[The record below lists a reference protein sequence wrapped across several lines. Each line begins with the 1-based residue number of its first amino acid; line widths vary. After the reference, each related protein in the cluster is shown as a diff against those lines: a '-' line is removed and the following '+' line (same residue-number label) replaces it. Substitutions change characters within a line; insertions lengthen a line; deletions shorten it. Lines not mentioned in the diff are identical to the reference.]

1 MHFFPA
7 ARFLRRGFLF
17 NFAGMKRF
25 CVIGSV
31 VLLFFFSCTR
41 PATVAELC
49 RSVEEPSPELSAI
62 DSLMWQRPDSAL
74 ACLLPCFD
82 TCRDAKF
89 CVSTATEY
97 NRHYANLLLSELLY
111 KNDYAQVNRAEL
123 LQAVVYFD
131 SLVVD
136 DASIQNIA
144 FLDARAH
151 YINGVGYYE
160 NDSVVEACAG
170 YLKAL
175 EVMESH
181 FKEKDLVGHKARF
194 MALTYG
200 RLGEI
205 FSEQFMM
212 ESSITCYEHA
222 LFYCRIEPTSPTGVS
237 NLLTRLGVQ
246 YDKLGDKEKM
256 RDCYEQALEAMPSSD
271 NLSYRD
277 LAASKA
283 LCDYQLGL
291 GIDHSL
297 VVLRQILVDSNDEEE
312 KKKRFLTIGAIFA
325 EEGMYDSALYYFE
338 PLFENEVNLTLKIS
352 AAECLRTIYDSIGDN
367 EKLDKCLRFMAL
379 QKKSEAQNKALIS
392 QLDDLFKAYTNQKLQ
407 NEAEKA
413 REKSIRKTIE
423 IIVPIAVVVALAILI
438 MSKLRSKRLLKEQQV
453 EADKRFE
460 ESERQHEEKLK
471 LRQAEVEKMLEDKE
485 KYHQQ
490 EMEAKEAKARKE
502 LEERDKRYSEAI
514 EVERQ
519 THRMKQAAISGRLKR
534 SNQEVRELKDQI
546 KQLDDLAAK
555 SVIAA
560 SFDEEPVCR
569 LIMERLKDGQFKSK
583 IEYIIYKD
591 SALNKQH
598 LRDLRLAVDRH
609 FRQFTVRL
617 KKVYPEL
624 TNSDLDYCCLYL
636 LGLTVADIAAL
647 MQRAYNTV
655 IERNGKLKK
664 IFGEENTLSV
674 TLRTLANDSS
684 FV

>member
-1 MHFFPA
+1 MVWRKSFIGMLMLGLLAVA
-7 ARFLRRGFLF
+7 A
-17 NFAGMKRF
+17 
-25 CVIGSV
+25 
-31 VLLFFFSCTR
+31 CTQR
-41 PATVAELC
+41 AKVPEPVEGPTAEL
-49 RSVEEPSPELSAI
+49 LAI
-62 DSLMWQRPDSAL
+62 DTLMWRQPDSAL
-74 ACLLPCFD
+74 ACLLPYFD
-82 TCRDAKF
+82 TCGDANF
-89 CVSTATEY
+89 CVSTATAY

-111 KNDYAQVNRAEL
+111 KNDYAQTNRTEL
-123 LQAVVYFD
+123 LQAVAYFD
-131 SLVVD
+131 SISQVSEPVEGP
-136 DASIQNIA
+136 SNRIA

-160 NDSVVEACAG
+160 NDSLVPACAE
-170 YLKAL
+170 YLKTL
-175 EVMESH
+175 EVMENH
-181 FKEKDLVGHKARF
+181 FEEKELVKHKARF

-200 RLGEI
+200 RLGDI
-205 FSEQFMM
+205 FSDQFMM

-246 YDKLGDKEKM
+246 YDKLGNKEKM
-256 RDCYEQALEAMPSSD
+256 RDYYGQALEAMPSSD

-297 VVLRQILVDSNDEEE
+297 AVLRRILVDANDKEER
-312 KKKRFLTIGAIFA
+312 KTRFLTIGAIFA
-325 EEGMYDSALYYFE
+325 EEGMYDSAMYYLE

-352 AAECLRTIYDSIGDN
+352 AAECLRTIYDSIGDD

-379 QKKSEAQNKALIS
+379 QKKSEAQNKALVS
-392 QLDDLFKAYTNQKLQ
+392 QLDDLFKSYTNQKLQ

-453 EADKRFE
+453 EADKKFGE
-460 ESERQHEEKLK
+460 LEQQHEEE
-471 LRQAEVEKMLEDKE
+471 LRQRKAEAEKMLEDKE
-485 KYHQQ
+485 KHHQQ
-490 EMEAKEAKARKE
+490 EMEAKEAETKKE
-502 LEERDKRYSEAI
+502 LEERDKQHAEAI
-514 EVERQ
+514 EAERQ
-519 THRMKQAAISGRLKR
+519 THRMEQASLSGRLKR

-546 KQLDDLAAK
+546 KQMDDLTTKAR
-555 SVIAA
+555 IAP

-569 LIMERLKDGQFKSK
+569 LIIERMNEGQFKSK
-583 IEYIIYKD
+583 IDYIIYKD
-591 SALNKQH
+591 SALNKQQ
-598 LRDLRLAVDRH
+598 LLDLRLAVDRH

-617 KKVYPEL
+617 KKAYPEL
-624 TNSDLDYCCLYL
+624 TNVDLDYCCLYL
-636 LGLTVADIAAL
+636 LGLTDADIAAL

-684 FV
+684 FI

>member
-1 MHFFPA
+1 MMLMGLLA
-7 ARFLRRGFLF
+7 
-17 NFAGMKRF
+17 
-25 CVIGSV
+25 V
-31 VLLFFFSCTR
+31 VACTQNAQA
-41 PATVAELC
+41 PEP
-49 RSVEEPSPELSAI
+49 VEGPSPQLMSI
-62 DSLMWQRPDSAL
+62 DSLLWHQPDSAL
-74 ACLLPCFD
+74 ACILPYFD

-123 LQAVVYFD
+123 LQAVAYFD
-131 SLVVD
+131 SLLSVD
-136 DASIQNIA
+136 GADTRGVSLQARPRRDTRRASAQNMA

-160 NDSVVEACAG
+160 NDSVVEACAE
-170 YLKAL
+170 YLKTL
-175 EVMESH
+175 EVMENH
-181 FKEKDLVGHKARF
+181 FEEKELVKHKARF

-200 RLGEI
+200 RLGDI
-205 FSEQFMM
+205 FSDQFMM

-246 YDKLGDKEKM
+246 YDKLGNKEKM
-256 RDCYEQALEAMPSSD
+256 RDYYGQALEAMPSSD

-297 VVLRQILVDSNDEEE
+297 AVLRRILVDANDKEER
-312 KKKRFLTIGAIFA
+312 KTRFLTIGAIFA
-325 EEGMYDSALYYFE
+325 EEGMYDSAMYYLE
-338 PLFENEVNLTLKIS
+338 PLFENEVDLTLKIS
-352 AAECLRTIYDSIGDN
+352 AAECLRTIYDSIGDD

-379 QKKSEAQNKALIS
+379 QKKSEAQNKALVS
-392 QLDDLFKAYTNQKLQ
+392 QLDDLFKSYTNKKLQ

-413 REKSIRKTIE
+413 RDKSIRKTIE

-453 EADKRFE
+453 EADKKFG
-460 ESERQHEEKLK
+460 ESEQQHEEE
-471 LRQAEVEKMLEDKE
+471 LRQRKAEAEKMLEDKE
-485 KYHQQ
+485 KHHQQ
-490 EMEAKEAKARKE
+490 EMEAKEAETKKE
-502 LEERDKRYSEAI
+502 LEERDKQHAEAI
-514 EVERQ
+514 EAERQ
-519 THRMKQAAISGRLKR
+519 THRMEQASLSGRLKR

-569 LIMERLKDGQFKSK
+569 LIMERVKDGQFKSK
-583 IEYIIYKD
+583 IDYIIYKD
-591 SALNKQH
+591 SALNKQQ
-598 LRDLRLAVDRH
+598 LLDLRLAVDCH

-617 KKVYPEL
+617 KKAYPEL
-624 TNSDLDYCCLYL
+624 TNVDLDYCCLYL
-636 LGLTVADIAAL
+636 LGLTDADIAAL

-684 FV
+684 FI